1 MKTEEDITI
10 IKNIFKINLKIRKK
24 EKILV
29 LTDNKSSKL
38 ITISKKV
45 SDIGKT
51 FCNKAGYLQYNSTE
65 SHGAEPPEE
74 LWREA
79 FGNNIVNELIN
90 KKILASIINKRIS
103 AIKLKEAERI
113 VKKYKKEAVNAVV
126 ALSYHSTSHTR
137 FRDLLTRICG
147 TRYASMPTFEESM
160 FKTAMSVD
168 WKKMEIRTNRMA
180 ERVERAETIE
190 VSTPNGTSLLF
201 SKKNRIAK
209 ADTGIITKP
218 GKFSNLPAGEVFLA
232 PLEGTANGKLV
243 LEWAPDRKLKS
254 PVTLYIKKGNVEKI
268 EGKEDYVRH
277 LKKKLSERKENR
289 NIAELGIGTNDKA
302 VRFDNILESE
312 KIFGTIHMA
321 LGDNS
326 SFGGRVST
334 PFHQDFIFLKPTVIL
349 IHKDGIRDVLLKD
362 GELKR
367 KSSR

>member
-1 MKTEEDITI
+1 MKTEEDKI
-10 IKNIFKINLKIRKK
+10 IENIFKINLRIQKK
-24 EKILV
+24 EKLLV
-29 LTDNKSSKL
+29 FTDNKSKKL
-38 ITISKKV
+38 ISIARKV
-45 SDIGKT
+45 SYISNT
-51 FCNKAGYLQYNSTE
+51 FCNKMSYLQFKSTE

-90 KKILASIINKRIS
+90 KKILISLINKRILPV
-103 AIKLKEAERI
+103 KLKEAERI
-113 VKKYKKEAVNAVV
+113 VKKYKEDAVNAVV

-137 FRDLLTRICG
+137 FRDLLTRICE
-147 TRYASMPTFEESM
+147 TRYASMPTFEGSM

-180 ERVERAETIE
+180 QRVQMAEIIE
-190 VSTPNGTSLLF
+190 VCTPNGTSIAF
-201 SKKNRIAK
+201 SKKGRIAK
-209 ADTGIITKP
+209 ADTGIITTP

-232 PLEGTANGKLV
+232 PLEGTANGRLV
-243 LEWAPDRKLKS
+243 LEWAPTRKLKS

-268 EGKEDYVRH
+268 EGKENYIND
-277 LKKKLSERKENR
+277 LKKKMSERKENR
-289 NIAELGIGTNDKA
+289 NLAELGIGTNDKA
-302 VRFDNILESE
+302 VSLNNILESE

-334 PFHQDFIFLKPTVIL
+334 PFHQDFIFFKPTVTL
-349 IHKDGIRDVLLKD
+349 IHKDGIRDVLLKN

-367 KSSR
+367 KRSR